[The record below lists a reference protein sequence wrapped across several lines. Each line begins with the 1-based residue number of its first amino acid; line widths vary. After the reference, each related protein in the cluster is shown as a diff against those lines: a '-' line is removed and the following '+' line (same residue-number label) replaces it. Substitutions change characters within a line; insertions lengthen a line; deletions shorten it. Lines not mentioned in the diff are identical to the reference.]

1 MVNEKKSIVIVQE
14 QTSSQNTVIE
24 NKFAYF
30 WVTVQKWRIFKNWS
44 KTKII
49 GVYS

>member
-30 WVTVQKWRIFKNWS
+30 WVTFKNGEFA
-44 KTKII
+44 KTGQKQRL
-49 GVYS
+49 